1 MFKFTINLQRINS
14 KSSEAMHRCSGKAR
28 ERLVTIETE
37 SSQEVI
43 HMPGPFP
50 LPPPH
55 LTPLSWKSVLT
66 VFSESGLSTLITAQL
81 MSSTRAGGRPLQQR
95 KRHLTETHPPCS
107 SLGSLTFP
115 RQGKQTSFLKELCFQ
130 CGKEKKRSGGELE
143 KVSSCSPL
151 AGSPRPGKF
160 LFFQKR

>member
-14 KSSEAMHRCSGKAR
+14 KTSKAMHRCSGKAR

-55 LTPLSWKSVLT
+55 LTPLPWKSVLT

-81 MSSTRAGGRPLQQR
+81 MSSTRAGGVGGRPLHQR
-95 KRHLTETHPPCS
+95 KRHLTETHPPS
-107 SLGSLTFP
+107 SPLGSLTFP
-115 RQGKQTSFLKELCFQ
+115 RQGKQTSFFLKNYAFSV
-130 CGKEKKRSGGELE
+130 GKKKRRSGG
-143 KVSSCSPL
+143 
-151 AGSPRPGKF
+151 
-160 LFFQKR
+160 